1 MNKYKEMNQVIKFDR
16 VDFKALVDT
25 NNCDSSLNFKSK
37 IVDELNNT
45 FTDDQKSWC
54 IGHLYMYLNY
64 HPTNDYPI
72 DLENVWKLIGFSH
85 KANAKRTLI
94 NNFVKDEDYKIS
106 LLPREQRSHTKGGE
120 SKSGVFIPK
129 DENLGG
135 RPEETILLNVDTFKN
150 LCMITKTEK
159 AKEIRM
165 YYVKL
170 ENIFNKLIKEEIEEN
185 KKQLEQH
192 KKELEEKE
200 KLLLEKDNTIKHME
214 NKPDTYGFER
224 SPGYIY
230 FVEDTI
236 KPGHIKLGYAIKP
249 DSRVSSLNVGS
260 STHSLKILTTF
271 ETFDKEF
278 SEKMIHHALHP
289 FRIKNRKEWFYF
301 KNKHEI
307 IYALNTI
314 KKCIEFITMFDTNEI
329 DEVTDT
335 NLEMLLID
343 LNKKKVEEKKK
354 IKEIQKEQR
363 NKINKTILQKIGPK
377 TGIFK
382 GVCFCSTRKLWCA
395 QLAHNNDN
403 HHLGY
408 FSEEIDAAKVYND
421 YASYLNEIENTHY
434 YLNDIPG
441 YVTVPRNIPQE
452 NKNKIKNN
460 KTSKYIGVSYDSKRK
475 YYVAGIRCAGKT
487 YNLGNSLQEI
497 ECAKLYN
504 QQALFFNNTL
514 NTDYKLND
522 IENYTTVAKD
532 FRDDLINN
540 KLNKKSSKY
549 YGVSLTTAK
558 KWSASYMINRKKI
571 HIGTYNTELEACVAY
586 NKTIIEVNKNGGNYK
601 VNII

>member
-1 MNKYKEMNQVIKFDR
+1 LK
-16 VDFKALVDT
+16 
-25 NNCDSSLNFKSK
+25 
-37 IVDELNNT
+37 
-45 FTDDQKSWC
+45 
-54 IGHLYMYLNY
+54 
-64 HPTNDYPI
+64 
-72 DLENVWKLIGFSH
+72 
-85 KANAKRTLI
+85 
-94 NNFVKDEDYKIS
+94 
-106 LLPREQRSHTKGGE
+106 
-120 SKSGVFIPK
+120 
-129 DENLGG
+129 
-135 RPEETILLNVDTFKN
+135 
-150 LCMITKTEK
+150 
-159 AKEIRM
+159 
-165 YYVKL
+165 
-170 ENIFNKLIKEEIEEN
+170 
-185 KKQLEQH
+185 
-192 KKELEEKE
+192 EKE
-200 KLLLEKDNTIKHME
+200 DTIKQME
-214 NKPDTYGFER
+214 NKPDTCGFER

-278 SEKMIHHALHP
+278 SEKMIHHALQP

-301 KNKHEI
+301 KNKSEI

-314 KKCIEFITMFDTNEI
+314 KKCIEFITIFDTNKI
-329 DEVTDT
+329 HEVTDT

-343 LNKKKVEEKKK
+343 LNKNSVDEKNK

-363 NKINKTILQKIGPK
+363 NKINKTILEKIGPK

-382 GVCFCSTRKLWCA
+382 GVCFCSTRNLWCV
-395 QLAHNNDN
+395 QLAHNNEN

-421 YASYLNEIENTHY
+421 YAAYLNETENTHY

-441 YVTVPRNIPQE
+441 YVTLPRNVSEE

-475 YYVAGIRCAGKT
+475 YYVAGIKCSGKT
-487 YNLGNSLQEI
+487 YNLGNSLEEI

-514 NTDYKLND
+514 NTEYKLND

-558 KWSASYMINRKKI
+558 KWSASYMLNRKKM
-571 HIGTYNTELEACVAY
+571 HIGTFNTACLAY
-586 NKTIIEVNKNGGNYK
+586 NKIVIQVNKNGGNYK
-601 VNII
+601 INII